1 MRSSLAPKAISIL
14 LAQLLSAPAFVLAQQ
29 PAHEEG
35 RPRRVTNE
43 WTKPATPAS
52 IVEPTFTVIRGE
64 EPKIRVALA
73 TDVRVATISSTGR
86 LMNSTNLGS
95 NLVAVNAPRL
105 RLEPRLLSP
114 APAAATNTPGYVLKI
129 EGATS
134 RAEAEEKA
142 REVRASTGQDSQVA
156 FEPET
161 KSWGLLVTAG
171 RTPQEAEE
179 LRGRLEDAGFD
190 ATLLTPSDST
200 TPEKRNAAQSPT
212 DRGVLLASRITLP
225 SREVVAFSSGSRVFS
240 SSAPVQFASA
250 EENLPVRF
258 NDRPYRGR
266 IEAFTNTRGNLTI
279 VNVLGLE
286 DYVRGVIANEL
297 SPIGYP
303 SLEALKAQ
311 AIAARTYAVKNRGQF
326 SSQGFDLLPTT
337 RSQVYRGLASEHPFS
352 TRAVDETRGIIATHS
367 GDPIN
372 ALYTSTC
379 GGRTENSENIFREA
393 APYLRSHECGVE
405 GNAGLSSPFNIKT
418 NREVAQVSDEA
429 QLPVVRDLALL
440 AVHNFAGLPARLSDA
455 WLKSAASAAEVRGW
469 LATVARAARQTVPF
483 VADDAN
489 RPPAFATALN
499 FALFGESRADALL
512 NQADVEYFLAFRDAA
527 EIPRANRADV
537 AILLRDGHLALY
549 PDATLRVR
557 EPLSRGRVLRTLART
572 LEARAHLQLQKMNAR
587 PAVQGALVVRPTRGK
602 DQTLRVAAN
611 AFLFRQIG
619 EHIYPVSSVAIVG
632 GETLN
637 YHLNT
642 AGEVDYLEVQPA
654 ARGASAERFSPF
666 TNWTTELS
674 LGQIRTR
681 LARAARNIGPI
692 MDLKI
697 AGRGASRR
705 VIDLEIVGTTGT
717 AHVRGGRIRSAL
729 GLREQLFVIDRR
741 YDAAGQVTAFVF
753 TGRGWGHGV
762 GMCQVGAYGLARH
775 GFTYDQILRN
785 YYRGIELTKLY

>member
-1 MRSSLAPKAISIL
+1 MRSSLARKAISIL
-14 LAQLLSAPAFVLAQQ
+14 LALLLSAPGFVLAQQ
-29 PAHEEG
+29 PAREEG

-43 WTKPATPAS
+43 WTKPPTPAS

-73 TDVRVATISSTGR
+73 TDVRTATISSTGR
-86 LMNSTNLGS
+86 LLNSTSLGS
-95 NLVAVNAPRL
+95 NLVALNVPRL

-114 APAAATNTPGYVLKI
+114 ATATKALDYMLKI

-134 RAEAEEKA
+134 RAEAEEKS
-142 REVRASTGQDSQVA
+142 REVRASIGQDSQVA

-161 KSWGLLVTAG
+161 KSWGLLVNAG
-171 RTPQEAEE
+171 RTRQEAEE
-179 LRGRLEDAGFD
+179 MRSRLEDAGFD
-190 ATLLTPSDST
+190 ATLLTPPDK
-200 TPEKRNAAQSPT
+200 PNAALSPAN
-212 DRGVLLASRITLP
+212 RGVLLASRFTLP
-225 SREVVAFSSGSRVFS
+225 SREVVAFSSGSQLFS
-240 SSAPVQFASA
+240 SSAPVQFASS
-250 EENLPVRF
+250 EDNVPIRF

-367 GDPIN
+367 GEPIN

-379 GGRTENSENIFREA
+379 GGRTEDSENIFREA

-405 GNAGLSSPFNIKT
+405 GNAGLSPFTIKT
-418 NREVAQVSDEA
+418 TREAAQVSDEA
-429 QLPVVRDLALL
+429 HLPLVRDLALL
-440 AVHNFAGLPARLSDA
+440 SVHNFGGLPVRLSDA
-455 WLKSAASAAEVRGW
+455 WLKSTASAAEVRSW
-469 LATVARAARQTVPF
+469 LTTAARAARQAVPF
-483 VADDAN
+483 IADDAN
-489 RPPAFATALN
+489 RPAAFATALN
-499 FALFGESRADALL
+499 LALFGESRADALL
-512 NQADVEYFLAFRDAA
+512 NQADVEYFLAFRDAV

-537 AILLRDGHLALY
+537 ALLLRDGHLALY

-557 EPLSRGRVLRTLART
+557 DPLSRGRVLRTLART
-572 LEARAHLQLQKMNAR
+572 LEAGAHLQLQKTNAR
-587 PAVQGALVVRPTRGK
+587 PATQGALVIRPTRGK

-619 EHIYPVSSVAIVG
+619 EHVYPVSSVAVVG

-642 AGEVDYLEVQPA
+642 AGEVDFLEVQPA

-674 LGQIRTR
+674 LSQIRTR

-692 MDLKI
+692 LDLKI

-705 VIDLEIVGTTGT
+705 VIDLEIVGTMGT